1 LERHKTL
8 LSIESELVT
17 DDASKAEIAK
27 AAIANLM
34 KIKNIR

>member
-1 LERHKTL
+1 L
-8 LSIESELVT
+8 LSIESGELVT

-27 AAIANLM
+27 AAIAHLM